1 MTVGDMWIIVT
12 DWDTFQHYSDRD
24 PLWIKVYTR
33 LLHNDDWLALTD
45 TEKGFLLTVWL
56 EYASTGG
63 QIRVG
68 RVPSRI
74 RPANVQRTLERLNQ
88 AGFIELSASKPLAL
102 ARSQEKKILREEKK
116 ESAGARELAA
126 ESSSR
131 PRQNKNPDAYRRAE
145 NMTRNAG
152 WQYEPIDFLAELEK
166 FDLDQGQRHDLEQL
180 RLSLINGAEPEL
192 DW

>member
-1 MTVGDMWIIVT
+1 MSSEQWIVVPE
-12 DWDTFQHYSDRD
+12 WDKFQHYSDRD

-33 LLHNDDWLALTD
+33 LLHDDAWLSLTD
-45 TEKGFLLTVWL
+45 AEKGFLCTVWL
-56 EYASTGG
+56 EFASTGG

-68 RVPSRI
+68 RVPSSVRPVRI
-74 RPANVQRTLERLNQ
+74 KRTLERLSN

-102 ARSQEKKILREEKK
+102 AHSREKILREEKK
-116 ESAGARELAA
+116 ESAGASERAVDN
-126 ESSSR
+126 SSR

-152 WQYEPIDFLAELEK
+152 WQYEPVDFLAELEK
-166 FDLDQGQRHDLEQL
+166 FDLDPGQRHDLEQL
-180 RLSLINGAEPEL
+180 RLSLINGADPDL